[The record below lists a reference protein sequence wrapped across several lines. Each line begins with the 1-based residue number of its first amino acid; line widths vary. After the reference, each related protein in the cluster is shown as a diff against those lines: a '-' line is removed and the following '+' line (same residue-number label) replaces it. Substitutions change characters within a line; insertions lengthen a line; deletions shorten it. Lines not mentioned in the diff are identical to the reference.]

1 MNFRQ
6 LSFHYKYFFDTL
18 LHTITCPLVKGMFYL
33 ITLKSPLL
41 SQNAYKNNMVYA
53 ITFLI
58 GILALWRGF
67 IFIKISIKY
76 ILLTCTCFINGF
88 YARLLIQ
95 KNALDRDNAAMNYVC
110 KFILN
115 DVYVNSNFEISSKPL
130 EIRFTVLLTRIN
142 FSLVIPTLYLEITKS
157 K

>member
-1 MNFRQ
+1 
-6 LSFHYKYFFDTL
+6 
-18 LHTITCPLVKGMFYL
+18 
-33 ITLKSPLL
+33 
-41 SQNAYKNNMVYA
+41 
-53 ITFLI
+53 
-58 GILALWRGF
+58 
-67 IFIKISIKY
+67 
-76 ILLTCTCFINGF
+76 
-88 YARLLIQ
+88 
-95 KNALDRDNAAMNYVC
+95 MNYVR